1 MSEPCPAPGQPRKLA
16 IWQQNLDR
24 GLDNQ
29 QILLETMGRDRY
41 HFAALQEP
49 YIGRN
54 RETRANT
61 WWTAVYPSGHKT
73 SNERERA
80 VMLVNR
86 SLSTNA
92 WSQIHIPCPDVVGIE
107 LRGDFGTLRVI
118 NIYNDGGHDESL

>member
-1 MSEPCPAPGQPRKLA
+1 MSEPPPAAGQPRKLT
-16 IWQQNLDR
+16 IWQQNLDK

-29 QILLETMGRDRY
+29 QILLESMGRDKY

-49 YIGRN
+49 YMDQN
-54 RETRANT
+54 RKTRANA
-61 WWTAVYPSGHKT
+61 WWTAVYPSEHDT
-73 SNERERA
+73 SEERSRA

-86 SLSTNA
+86 SLASNA
-92 WSQIHIPCPDVVGIE
+92 WSQIYIPCSDVVGIE